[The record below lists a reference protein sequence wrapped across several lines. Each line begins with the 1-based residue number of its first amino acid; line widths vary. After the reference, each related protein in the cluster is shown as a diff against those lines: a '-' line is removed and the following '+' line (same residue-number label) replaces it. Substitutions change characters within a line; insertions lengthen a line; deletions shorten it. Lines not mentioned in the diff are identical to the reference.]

1 MRDMAPEQQI
11 NALGLSSSNDHDYD
25 YDVYYFAPS
34 RSPYI
39 VSPEDYEAFD
49 QLEGPSLN
57 RWMFLHDALP
67 TRSISPVLSHSY
79 SINSDFVFPEVEA
92 EGGLGGLFRTG
103 FRNMSYRLSH
113 RLDTFWGVVQET
125 VRVTRRKLL
134 GLILDA

>member
-49 QLEGPSLN
+49 QLEGPSFN
-57 RWMFLHDALP
+57 QWAFHNDILP
-67 TRSISPVLSHSY
+67 TRSISPVLSLQY
-79 SINSDFVFPEVEA
+79 SLNSDFEFPEGEA
-92 EGGLGGLFRTG
+92 DGGLGGMFRAS
-103 FRNMSYRLSH
+103 FRNMLVLVLVCFALFVYALEVIQ
-113 RLDTFWGVVQET
+113 GVT
-125 VRVTRRKLL
+125 PT
-134 GLILDA
+134 